1 MEIEELPIQT
11 ITSKSGKKMSY
22 LTCSSCRKWVAATWL
37 SRHAAKCKVSQFLP
51 THKKAVG

>member
-1 MEIEELPIQT
+1 MEMEELPIQT

-37 SRHAAKCKVSQFLP
+37 SRHVAKCKVSLFLP
-51 THKKAVG
+51 THKKAV